1 MVVTQRGKYQFMSE
15 LEICEWAKDKYSI
28 STDKEKLN
36 IQEIHRYLIRS
47 TWAEGISIKTVAD
60 SIQNS
65 LSFGVYNDNRQV
77 GFARLITD
85 YSTFAYLCDVYILE
99 EYQGKGL
106 GGWLMQCIHSHPV
119 YEKLRR
125 IVLFTS
131 TAPWLYEKY
140 GYEPVNRPN
149 FAWSITRSDIYS
161 QSQS

>member
-1 MVVTQRGKYQFMSE
+1 MAVTQRGKYQFMSE

-36 IQEIHRYLIRS
+36 IQEIHRYLTRS
-47 TWAEGISIKTVAD
+47 TWAEGINIKTVAD

-85 YSTFAYLCDVYILE
+85 YSTYAYLCDVYILE

-106 GGWLMQCIHSHPV
+106 GGWLMQCIQSHPV
-119 YEKLRR
+119 CEKLRR

-161 QSQS
+161 RNQS